1 MSSVTQMIKEQLVSL
16 LATGGVIGVAN
27 IIPGVSGGTMAVV
40 LGIYERLIE
49 AVGNVATD
57 KERRM
62 EYLVFLGK
70 IGIGAVLAVVA
81 LSHLMDYLLTYHE
94 QMTYLF
100 FVGLIAGSVPS
111 VYRAHKEM
119 SPSVAAILSFL
130 AGAALILSFALLFP
144 DVQKSKDINFQFDM
158 STAALGMLF
167 ISGILAGGSMIVPGI
182 SGSFILVLLGQYR
195 VVIKSIKEFNVVLM
209 GIIGV
214 GAIAGIVGFAK
225 LINICLKNFPKETIY
240 FILGLVVASLYPIFP
255 GLPEGGG
262 GTAIGLGMIVLGAA
276 VALVADRS

>member
-1 MSSVTQMIKEQLVSL
+1 MSSVMVMVKEQLFAL
-16 LATGGVIGVAN
+16 LAKGGVIGVAN

-49 AVGNVATD
+49 AVSNIATD
-57 KERRM
+57 KERRI
-62 EYLVFLGK
+62 EYLIFLAK
-70 IGIGAVLAVVA
+70 IGVGAVVAVGA
-81 LSHLMDYLLTYHE
+81 LSHLMDYLLSYHE
-94 QMTYLF
+94 QLTYLF

-119 SPSVAAILSFL
+119 SPSFAAVLSFL

-144 DVQKSKDINFQFDM
+144 EVEKSKDINFELDM
-158 STAALGMLF
+158 SSAALGMLF

-195 VVIKSIKEFNVVLM
+195 VVIKAVKELNIVLV
-209 GIIGV
+209 GIIGL

-225 LINICLKNFPKETIY
+225 LINICLKSYPKETIY
-240 FILGLVVASLYPIFP
+240 FILGLVIASLYPIFP
-255 GLPEGGG
+255 GLPAGASGA
-262 GTAIGLGMIVLGAA
+262 AIGIGMILAGAA
-276 VALVADRS
+276 LALVADRS